1 LRKWFLPSDI
11 GNCNYVNTSNV
22 LTANYA
28 STALQVCLGTLKA
41 GIEMETLRKQGT
53 PEKLLATQYEPFK
66 TTFIKP
72 DTNYMYFLIFLLLGL
87 ALALRQNSK
96 MAALKN

>member
-11 GNCNYVNTSNV
+11 GNCTIVNTSNV

-28 STALQVCLGTLKA
+28 STALQVCLGLKA

-53 PEKLLATQYEPFK
+53 PENCLQH
-66 TTFIKP
+66 
-72 DTNYMYFLIFLLLGL
+72 NMN
-87 ALALRQNSK
+87 R
-96 MAALKN
+96 LKQPS

>member
-11 GNCNYVNTSNV
+11 RNCKNTSNV

-53 PEKLLATQYEPFK
+53 PENCLQH
-66 TTFIKP
+66 
-72 DTNYMYFLIFLLLGL
+72 NMN
-87 ALALRQNSK
+87 R
-96 MAALKN
+96 LKQPS

>member
-1 LRKWFLPSDI
+1 MRGDYPRGLRKWFLPSDI
-11 GNCNYVNTSNV
+11 RNCNYTSNV

-53 PEKLLATQYEPFK
+53 PENCLQH
-66 TTFIKP
+66 
-72 DTNYMYFLIFLLLGL
+72 NMN
-87 ALALRQNSK
+87 R
-96 MAALKN
+96 LKQPS